1 MQKTVEIS
9 VIIAAYNVENYLE
22 RAIRSI
28 LDQSFDEF
36 EIIVVD
42 DGSSDKTGEI
52 AKNLAEED
60 ERICVYQLENRGVS
74 AARNFAIEKARG
86 KYIYFM
92 DSDDYVDSTMLFD
105 TYEQITRTNVD
116 LVVFGFYFETWK
128 DNNLVQQFP
137 TNSNYNIY
145 DNKEQIQ
152 NQFVYLWNCDIFY
165 NVWNKIFVA
174 DIIKRK
180 KIYFQE
186 MKFGEDLQ
194 FNIDYLYNCSS
205 IITLDKCYYHY
216 IRERQGAATY
226 SYIKDL
232 FQIRKGEYKN
242 LRKLF
247 KYWDVMG
254 KDGKEYVSRR
264 YVERVVG
271 CIENIFEK
279 GGPRTIKEKLKEI
292 RMISN
297 DKSVQYSIRYA
308 CPNSRSIKIV
318 LFLLKY
324 KYTILLYLFGSTAFM
339 IRRKFPIIFN
349 KLKYSR

>member
-137 TNSNYNIY
+137 TNSNYSVY
-145 DNKEQIQ
+145 DN
-152 NQFVYLWNCDIFY
+152 N
-165 NVWNKIFVA
+165 
-174 DIIKRK
+174 
-180 KIYFQE
+180 
-186 MKFGEDLQ
+186 
-194 FNIDYLYNCSS
+194 
-205 IITLDKCYYHY
+205 
-216 IRERQGAATY
+216 
-226 SYIKDL
+226 
-232 FQIRKGEYKN
+232 
-242 LRKLF
+242 
-247 KYWDVMG
+247 
-254 KDGKEYVSRR
+254 
-264 YVERVVG
+264 
-271 CIENIFEK
+271 
-279 GGPRTIKEKLKEI
+279 
-292 RMISN
+292 
-297 DKSVQYSIRYA
+297 
-308 CPNSRSIKIV
+308 
-318 LFLLKY
+318 
-324 KYTILLYLFGSTAFM
+324 
-339 IRRKFPIIFN
+339 
-349 KLKYSR
+349 

>member
-1 MQKTVEIS
+1 MQKTVEVS

-137 TNSNYNIY
+137 TNSNYSVY
-145 DNKEQIQ
+145 DNKKQIQ

-194 FNIDYLYNCSS
+194 F
-205 IITLDKCYYHY
+205 
-216 IRERQGAATY
+216 
-226 SYIKDL
+226 
-232 FQIRKGEYKN
+232 
-242 LRKLF
+242 
-247 KYWDVMG
+247 
-254 KDGKEYVSRR
+254 
-264 YVERVVG
+264 
-271 CIENIFEK
+271 
-279 GGPRTIKEKLKEI
+279 
-292 RMISN
+292 
-297 DKSVQYSIRYA
+297 KSEA
-308 CPNSRSIKIV
+308 KRS
-318 LFLLKY
+318 
-324 KYTILLYLFGSTAFM
+324 
-339 IRRKFPIIFN
+339 
-349 KLKYSR
+349 

>member
-60 ERICVYQLENRGVS
+60 ERICVNQLENRGVS
-74 AARNFAIEKARG
+74 AARNFAIEKASG

-105 TYEQITRTNVD
+105 TYEQITRTNAD

-152 NQFVYLWNCDIFY
+152 NQFVEL
-165 NVWNKIFVA
+165 
-174 DIIKRK
+174 
-180 KIYFQE
+180 
-186 MKFGEDLQ
+186 
-194 FNIDYLYNCSS
+194 
-205 IITLDKCYYHY
+205 
-216 IRERQGAATY
+216 
-226 SYIKDL
+226 
-232 FQIRKGEYKN
+232 
-242 LRKLF
+242 
-247 KYWDVMG
+247 
-254 KDGKEYVSRR
+254 
-264 YVERVVG
+264 
-271 CIENIFEK
+271 
-279 GGPRTIKEKLKEI
+279 
-292 RMISN
+292 
-297 DKSVQYSIRYA
+297 
-308 CPNSRSIKIV
+308 
-318 LFLLKY
+318 
-324 KYTILLYLFGSTAFM
+324 
-339 IRRKFPIIFN
+339 
-349 KLKYSR
+349 